1 MPEWLR
7 ILWLML
13 DSYNGGFRDHSFQ
26 DWIPDDALG
35 ILKQSWLRETAI
47 AEYVVCP
54 ECQDHEEQPILLE
67 YPDGDARWF
76 IPCPEYCRVELEYEQ
91 RRQWRMDF
99 DAVAASIAGVLALSG
114 MVSIEIHQKLWRLGR
129 APWQHKSREV
139 WLLRDWRSLP
149 ESELRS
155 ALRSSGRAI
164 VLTYGRVPPDSLWPG
179 KSSVFVALSQVSQW
193 CDNWLSFDAMHL
205 FEVVTEQDEIVG
217 EAPPQQ
223 RQRVPARA
231 IRRQVKEE
239 IASMLTDEALVA
251 AYMQHGSVRLAA
263 ESLSKQTKTEI
274 SKDKVHRALKRSGVE
289 IKAPA
294 NHNSCSVRRTVASQR
309 CDNRK
314 IISNSTDAVDWQ

>member
-1 MPEWLR
+1 MRDWLR
-7 ILWLML
+7 TLWLML
-13 DSYNGGFRDHSFQ
+13 DTQNCGYTSHRFDG
-26 DWIPDDALG
+26 WIEADVLNV
-35 ILKQSWLRETAI
+35 LKQSWLRETSASD
-47 AEYVVCP
+47 YVVCP
-54 ECQDHEEQPILLE
+54 ECLDHDEQPVMLE
-67 YPDGDARWF
+67 SPGRDARWF
-76 IPCPEYCRVELEYEQ
+76 IPCPEYGRVRLRPEEL
-91 RRQWRMDF
+91 RQWCF
-99 DAVAASIAGVLALSG
+99 DMNAIATDIAEALSLTG
-114 MVSIEIHQKLWRLGR
+114 TASVEVSQKLWRLGR
-129 APWQHKSREV
+129 APWQQKSREV
-139 WLLRDWRSLP
+139 WLLRDWKSL
-149 ESELRS
+149 SEAELKS
-155 ALRSSGRAI
+155 AMKPAARAI
-164 VLTYGRVPPDSLWPG
+164 VLTYDSVVPEPLWLGRSPA
-179 KSSVFVALSQVSQW
+179 FVALSQVSQW
-193 CDNWLSFDAMHL
+193 CDNWLSFDARHL

-223 RQRVPARA
+223 RLRVPARA

-289 IKAPA
+289 INSPA

>member
-1 MPEWLR
+1 
-7 ILWLML
+7 
-13 DSYNGGFRDHSFQ
+13 
-26 DWIPDDALG
+26 
-35 ILKQSWLRETAI
+35 
-47 AEYVVCP
+47 VVCP

-99 DAVAASIAGVLALSG
+99 DAVAASIAEVLALSG
-114 MVSIEIHQKLWRLGR
+114 MLSVEIHQKLWRLGR

-164 VLTYGRVPPDSLWPG
+164 VLTYGRVPPDSVWPG

-193 CDNWLSFDAMHL
+193 CDNWLAFDAMHL

-223 RQRVPARA
+223 RLRVPARA